1 MTKKTEAKGEKGRAN
16 LKEYLEKIKA
26 ISEWF
31 EEQDEIDLEAALAKI
46 REAGELIKLSKERLV
61 EVENEFEEIKADIEK
76 E

>member
-1 MTKKTEAKGEKGRAN
+1 MAKKTTDRKGGEG

-31 EEQDEIDLEAALAKI
+31 DDREEIDLEAALVKI
-46 REAGELIKLSKERLV
+46 REASELIKLSKERLV